1 MKRIL
6 SYLFLSSCLF
16 LSCNTDESDELLLSA
31 NVKVENADDVSMFD
45 TGNEQVVIPDSV
57 AFFNT
62 IMPLAAVEKKSEIS
76 PYVYDYKVMSDIGY
90 DRIEY
95 SMHNQTINLT
105 NKYSGEALRTLG
117 LPQSIYIVD
126 VLRVYKTL
134 SSYKPK
140 AKILPKDPDASL
152 NDMGKKTDNP
162 YNDNAVRGWIPGEYQ
177 DDGDGV
183 FEGVTYVLKIIT
195 TTAGMSI
202 NKYFPCAPEDLVW
215 NYECFYQV

>member
-152 NDMGKKTDNP
+152 MIWEKRQIILIMIMRFVVGFLGNIKMMEMACLK
-162 YNDNAVRGWIPGEYQ
+162 
-177 DDGDGV
+177 
-183 FEGVTYVLKIIT
+183 VLL
-195 TTAGMSI
+195 M
-202 NKYFPCAPEDLVW
+202 F
-215 NYECFYQV
+215 

>member
-1 MKRIL
+1 
-6 SYLFLSSCLF
+6 
-16 LSCNTDESDELLLSA
+16 
-31 NVKVENADDVSMFD
+31 
-45 TGNEQVVIPDSV
+45 
-57 AFFNT
+57 
-62 IMPLAAVEKKSEIS
+62 
-76 PYVYDYKVMSDIGY
+76 MSDIGY

-152 NDMGKKTDNP
+152 NDMGKRQIILIMIMRFVVGFLGNIKMMEM
-162 YNDNAVRGWIPGEYQ
+162 ACLK
-177 DDGDGV
+177 
-183 FEGVTYVLKIIT
+183 VLL
-195 TTAGMSI
+195 M
-202 NKYFPCAPEDLVW
+202 F
-215 NYECFYQV
+215 